1 MTFQTVSARK
11 TANQGV
17 IWDMDGVL
25 VDTGEFHFP
34 AWSQALSEH
43 GIPFTRE
50 LFRTTFGMNNAGIL
64 TVFLGQV
71 PSPEFLAEISDRKE
85 QLFRQAVRG
94 HAQPL
99 PGVLAWLERLRAA
112 GLRQAIASSAP
123 PANID
128 ALVDEL
134 DLRSYFAAV
143 VSGFDLPSKPDPAV
157 FLKTAC
163 LIGVV
168 PECCIVVE
176 DAVAGVEGAR
186 RAGMK
191 CVAVTT
197 TNPAQALK
205 EADVI
210 VERLDALPLDTFERL
225 LEQQDEAWVS
235 ITAQLSDEILRV
247 PLVPPS
253 SPEFP

>member
-1 MTFQTVSARK
+1 MQKKAK
-11 TANQGV
+11 QGV

-50 LFRTTFGMNNAGIL
+50 LFRTVFGMNNAGIL
-64 TVFLGQV
+64 TVLLGQV
-71 PSPEFLAEISDRKE
+71 PPPELLAEISDRKE
-85 QLFRQAVRG
+85 RLFRQAVRG

-134 DLRSYFAAV
+134 DLRSYFAAA
-143 VSGFDLPSKPDPAV
+143 VSGSDLPGKPDPAV
-157 FLKTAC
+157 FLKAAH
-163 LIGVV
+163 LIGVP
-168 PECCIVVE
+168 PERCVVVE

-197 TNPAQALK
+197 TNPAHTLEA
-205 EADVI
+205 ADVV
-210 VERLDALPLDTFERL
+210 VERLYTLPPDTFERL
-225 LEQQDEAWVS
+225 LADAEA
-235 ITAQLSDEILRV
+235 
-247 PLVPPS
+247 
-253 SPEFP
+253 

>member
-1 MTFQTVSARK
+1 MTR
-11 TANQGV
+11 QGV
-17 IWDMDGVL
+17 L
-25 VDTGEFHFP
+25 DTGEFHFP

-64 TVFLGQV
+64 AVLLGQA
-71 PSPEFLAEISDRKE
+71 PAPELLAEISDRKE
-85 QLFRQAVRG
+85 RLFRQAVQG
-94 HAQPL
+94 HVRPL

-134 DLRSYFAAV
+134 GLRTYFDAI
-143 VSGFDLPSKPDPAV
+143 VSGSDLPGKPDPAV
-157 FLKTAC
+157 FLKAAR
-163 LIGVV
+163 LIGVP
-168 PECCIVVE
+168 PERCVVVE

-210 VERLDALPLDTFERL
+210 VERLDTLPLDTFECL
-225 LEQQDEAWVS
+225 LGGLRSEDGSTELAEVL
-235 ITAQLSDEILRV
+235 AQRRGTSTIHK
-247 PLVPPS
+247 PGG
-253 SPEFP
+253 

>member
-1 MTFQTVSARK
+1 MKRVQN
-11 TANQGV
+11 TAKQGV

-64 TVFLGQV
+64 EVLLGRT
-71 PSPEFLAEISDRKE
+71 PTPELLAEISDRKE

-99 PGVLAWLERLRAA
+99 PGVLAWLERLRVA
-112 GLRQAIASSAP
+112 GRRQAIASSAP

-134 DLRSYFAAV
+134 GLRTYFDAII
-143 VSGFDLPSKPDPAV
+143 SGFDLPGKPDPTL
-157 FLKTAC
+157 FLKVAR
-163 LIGVV
+163 LIGVS
-168 PECCIVVE
+168 PERCVVVE
-176 DAVAGVEGAR
+176 DAVAGVEAAR

-191 CVAVTT
+191 CIAVTT
-197 TNPAQALK
+197 TNPARALK
-205 EADVI
+205 GADVV
-210 VERLDALPLDTFERL
+210 VERLDTLPLDTFDCL
-225 LEQQDEAWVS
+225 LSE
-235 ITAQLSDEILRV
+235 T
-247 PLVPPS
+247 
-253 SPEFP
+253 

>member
-1 MTFQTVSARK
+1 MTKREVVKLALEAKRSPYVPWNK
-11 TANQGV
+11 GV

-25 VDTGEFHFP
+25 VDTGEFHFR
-34 AWSQALSEH
+34 AWSQALPEF

-50 LFRTTFGMNNAGIL
+50 LFRATFGMNNAGIL
-64 TVFLGQV
+64 TMLLGRTPV
-71 PSPEFLAEISDRKE
+71 PELLGEISDRKE

-94 HAQPL
+94 RAQLL
-99 PGVLAWLERLRAA
+99 PGVQAWLERLEAA
-112 GLRQAIASSAP
+112 GVRQAIASSAP

-134 DLRSYFAAV
+134 GLRDYFDAIA
-143 VSGFDLPSKPDPAV
+143 SGFDLPGKPDPAV
-157 FLKTAC
+157 FLKAAR
-163 LIGVV
+163 LIGVP
-168 PECCIVVE
+168 PERCVVVE
-176 DAVAGVEGAR
+176 DAVAGIGAAR

-197 TNPAQALK
+197 TNPARALK

-225 LEQQDEAWVS
+225 LAEAE
-235 ITAQLSDEILRV
+235 A
-247 PLVPPS
+247 
-253 SPEFP
+253 